1 MTVKEDVLYSETINK
16 NLNDIYADIYNRES
30 IEEYFF
36 RKYENE
42 NDIQEL
48 KNEYFKLLNN
58 TIGLNI
64 ELEER
69 GRRNMTKKDIKDY
82 SQKLFELLSKKFKD
96 NISYRYKLLF
106 LKNEEYNLYSVSLA
120 IDTDNIGNKN
130 KIAFFTYKTFMKLDR
145 KKQLEY
151 MGNFYNAEILGK
163 KENEFTIEDA
173 EKDFL
178 QICDFNYLI
187 DKEKTEEK
195 EKDSV

>member
-1 MTVKEDVLYSETINK
+1 MKKNILIFQELKEDVVYSETINK

-69 GRRNMTKKDIKDY
+69 
-82 SQKLFELLSKKFKD
+82 
-96 NISYRYKLLF
+96 
-106 LKNEEYNLYSVSLA
+106 EE
-120 IDTDNIGNKN
+120 
-130 KIAFFTYKTFMKLDR
+130 
-145 KKQLEY
+145 E
-151 MGNFYNAEILGK
+151 EI
-163 KENEFTIEDA
+163 
-173 EKDFL
+173 
-178 QICDFNYLI
+178 
-187 DKEKTEEK
+187 
-195 EKDSV
+195 

>member
-1 MTVKEDVLYSETINK
+1 
-16 NLNDIYADIYNRES
+16 
-30 IEEYFF
+30 
-36 RKYENE
+36 
-42 NDIQEL
+42 
-48 KNEYFKLLNN
+48 
-58 TIGLNI
+58 
-64 ELEER
+64 
-69 GRRNMTKKDIKDY
+69 MTKKDIKDY

-130 KIAFFTYKTFMKLDR
+130 KIAFFTYKTFMKLGR

-178 QICDFNYLI
+178 QICDFNYLR

>member
-1 MTVKEDVLYSETINK
+1 
-16 NLNDIYADIYNRES
+16 
-30 IEEYFF
+30 
-36 RKYENE
+36 
-42 NDIQEL
+42 
-48 KNEYFKLLNN
+48 
-58 TIGLNI
+58 
-64 ELEER
+64 
-69 GRRNMTKKDIKDY
+69 MTKKDIKDY
-82 SQKLFELLSKKFKD
+82 SLKLFELLSKKFQD

-106 LKNEEYNLYSVSLA
+106 LKNEEYNLYSVGLA

-163 KENEFTIEDA
+163 KENEFTREDA

-178 QICDFNYLI
+178 QICDFNFFI

-195 EKDSV
+195 EEDSV

>member
-1 MTVKEDVLYSETINK
+1 
-16 NLNDIYADIYNRES
+16 
-30 IEEYFF
+30 
-36 RKYENE
+36 
-42 NDIQEL
+42 
-48 KNEYFKLLNN
+48 
-58 TIGLNI
+58 
-64 ELEER
+64 
-69 GRRNMTKKDIKDY
+69 MTKKDIKDY

-145 KKQLEY
+145 KKHLEY

-178 QICDFNYLI
+178 QICDFNYLR

>member
-1 MTVKEDVLYSETINK
+1 
-16 NLNDIYADIYNRES
+16 
-30 IEEYFF
+30 
-36 RKYENE
+36 
-42 NDIQEL
+42 
-48 KNEYFKLLNN
+48 
-58 TIGLNI
+58 
-64 ELEER
+64 
-69 GRRNMTKKDIKDY
+69 MTKKDIKDY

-151 MGNFYNAEILGK
+151 MGNFYNAEILEK

>member
-1 MTVKEDVLYSETINK
+1 
-16 NLNDIYADIYNRES
+16 
-30 IEEYFF
+30 
-36 RKYENE
+36 
-42 NDIQEL
+42 
-48 KNEYFKLLNN
+48 
-58 TIGLNI
+58 
-64 ELEER
+64 
-69 GRRNMTKKDIKDY
+69 MTKKDIQDY
-82 SQKLFELLSKKFKD
+82 SQKLFELLSKKFQD

-178 QICDFNYLI
+178 QICDFNYLR